1 MGIIGLLG
9 FIQAGARGLVSGHSL
24 GLHRASTSMVPELGT
39 VGPHRKQEMSHE
51 EGN

>member
-1 MGIIGLLG
+1 MGIIGLLCV
-9 FIQAGARGLVSGHSL
+9 IQAGAQGLVSGHLL
-24 GLHRASTSMVPELGT
+24 GLHRAPNPMVPELGA